1 MIVDI
6 PAEKYLTELQL
17 NPSIAKKIS
26 DPIEEDDSSM
36 ITITKYMLDHGITDI
51 RYRGMYIWNNELDEN
66 PISHF
71 VVVGKKG
78 KRIMFLT

>member
-1 MIVDI
+1 
-6 PAEKYLTELQL
+6 
-17 NPSIAKKIS
+17 
-26 DPIEEDDSSM
+26 M
-36 ITITKYMLDHGITDI
+36 ITITKYMLDHGMTNI

-71 VVVGKKG
+71 AAVGKKG